1 MLISGWCC
9 SRRRSGTLI
18 GFYLL
23 SVATNICEWF
33 CQSDILRFCWNCTI
47 KQTCSS
53 SHSSSLQC
61 FLHCLSQQRLR
72 IFLQSGSLIIIII
85 GVTGRV
91 LILSDILLHW
101 EEALMEERQEERE
114 REGMKCSIVIIIICN
129 CIRPLPKDLH
139 SLAATGF
146 CYLHQQLVA
155 ALNYNY
161 RAREPASN
169 TYWDGGGFR
178 TNKLLVV
185 SHPKGSR
192 RAEAEEDSS
201 WGRQR
206 INIFQ

>member
-23 SVATNICEWF
+23 FVATNICEWF

-61 FLHCLSQQRLR
+61 FLHCLTRQWLR

-101 EEALMEERQEERE
+101 EEALMKGRQGERE
-114 REGMKCSIVIIIICN
+114 RGNEVQHRHHHHLQLHPSAFQGFTLTGSHRIL
-129 CIRPLPKDLH
+129 LPTPTT
-139 SLAATGF
+139 S
-146 CYLHQQLVA
+146 
-155 ALNYNY
+155 
-161 RAREPASN
+161 
-169 TYWDGGGFR
+169 GGFELQLQSPWTSQQYILGWR
-178 TNKLLVV
+178 RLQNQQTTR
-185 SHPKGSR
+185 SEPPKG
-192 RAEAEEDSS
+192 E
-201 WGRQR
+201 QKR
-206 INIFQ
+206 IPRGADRE

>member
-1 MLISGWCC
+1 
-9 SRRRSGTLI
+9 
-18 GFYLL
+18 
-23 SVATNICEWF
+23 
-33 CQSDILRFCWNCTI
+33 
-47 KQTCSS
+47 
-53 SHSSSLQC
+53 
-61 FLHCLSQQRLR
+61 
-72 IFLQSGSLIIIII
+72 
-85 GVTGRV
+85 
-91 LILSDILLHW
+91 
-101 EEALMEERQEERE
+101 MEETQGERE

-169 TYWDGGGFR
+169 TYWGGGGFR

-192 RAEAEEDSS
+192 RGFLVGQTENKYIPIIAD
-201 WGRQR
+201 
-206 INIFQ
+206 IDIFPFD